1 MRSSVS
7 SRSVP
12 SGFMKIG
19 AWNISPTF
27 SSSVMRAS
35 SSSTR
40 SSMAAVLIGAD
51 PLTQLRLEQHYAP
64 TTGVE

>member
-40 SSMAAVLIGAD
+40 SSTAVVLMAPILS
-51 PLTQLRLEQHYAP
+51 LRLHDALRWA
-64 TTGVE
+64 TR